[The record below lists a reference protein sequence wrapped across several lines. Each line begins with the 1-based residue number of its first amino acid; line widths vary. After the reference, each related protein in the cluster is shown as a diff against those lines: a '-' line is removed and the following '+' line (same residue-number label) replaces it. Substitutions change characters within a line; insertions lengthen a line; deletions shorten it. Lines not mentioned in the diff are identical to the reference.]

1 MPELAIGLELV
12 YDGDRC
18 QIVEIQGGAVV
29 LVDSRSRARRVRLI
43 DLLKSAEQG
52 GLAQLPRDSSDDR
65 ATDEN
70 VLFGVQWTTA
80 TPAARAEA
88 HRLAEHI
95 RELETG
101 YRSGSSEIARPD
113 EPRPQYDVGATTIG
127 QRERSKA
134 EELGKHLR
142 TIQNWRRLYRD
153 LGEPG
158 LLDGRAARQGTLLKN
173 LDPAWLDTCNSVLG
187 RRLRRK
193 LLEARNGHP
202 ELWGDGEA

>member
-12 YDGDRC
+12 FDGDRC

-43 DLLKSAEQG
+43 DLLKPAEQG
-52 GLAQLPRDSSDDR
+52 GLAQLPRDSSDDK

-134 EELGKHLR
+134 EELGKHVR

-158 LLDGRAARQGTLLKN
+158 LWDCVFIPEGHSRTFAE
-173 LDPAWLDTCNSVLG
+173 LG
-187 RRLRRK
+187 AEKDKISMRRLALDKFAAHLRAERSK
-193 LLEARNGHP
+193 R
-202 ELWGDGEA
+202 